1 MSYHPPDMIL
11 QLLDTPNRTFPC
23 PRAIAKS
30 LQNIGHKKPSTRVFS
45 ASLVALSPAGLT
57 AWLAS

>member
-1 MSYHPPDMIL
+1 MIL